1 VVNARI
7 MMPIHWQ
14 MEIVVELIVE
24 GCVTTGPSSHLGK
37 RVIASAIEI
46 FRTISITRVYR
57 TTFPIAVGSNLTS
70 LRREG
75 LV

>member
-1 VVNARI
+1 MINARI

-14 MEIVVELIVE
+14 MEIVIELIVE
-24 GCVTTGPSSHLGK
+24 GCVTIGPSSHLGK

-46 FRTISITRVYR
+46 FGTIYITRVYR
-57 TTFPIAVGSNLTS
+57 TAFPIAVGFNLTS

-75 LV
+75 SV